1 MVCWSCLVGSVVVL
15 CLIYKLVD
23 ALLRRPRVNR
33 LNDRY
38 IVVTGCDTGFGHGI
52 ARRLDSLGC
61 HVFAGCLT
69 QKGETELRQVCS
81 DRLTTLSMD
90 VSDPDSVRR
99 AFDAVKKQLPA
110 DQGTKL
116 LLRVTETHSVG
127 QSSYFVGKTCF
138 KIMYEKLSKCPI
150 FLRHL
155 PEKLTEFPKFT

>member
-110 DQGTKL
+110 EQGQQKQTDKL
-116 LLRVTETHSVG
+116 
-127 QSSYFVGKTCF
+127 Y
-138 KIMYEKLSKCPI
+138 
-150 FLRHL
+150 
-155 PEKLTEFPKFT
+155 